1 MLLPQCNVSR
11 FSHRREIRVN
21 ACWICHS
28 SVIIAECMQRHTNK
42 LSVTFLINNST
53 SCCWEKRGGVKKAQ
67 STTGTSM
74 IDSGLRLLICSPKN
88 SHVACEL
95 QIIVKNTQSLTYT
108 CTYNKVVIKCTYKK
122 NWSLYLFLIFFEWY
136 AARRCCFF
144 SQGHDKHRWRLESAA
159 LSMNSIVLILW
170 EMEKNIYK

>member
-21 ACWICHS
+21 VCWICHS

-42 LSVTFLINNST
+42 LSVTFLISNST
-53 SCCWEKRGGVKKAQ
+53 SCCWEKRGGGLKKAQ

-74 IDSGLRLLICSPKN
+74 IDSGLRLLICSPYKN

-122 NWSLYLFLIFFEWY
+122 KSEVCIYSWYFLNDMQHVVVVFYPRAW
-136 AARRCCFF
+136 
-144 SQGHDKHRWRLESAA
+144 
-159 LSMNSIVLILW
+159 
-170 EMEKNIYK
+170 